1 MEVGADAA
9 SDTEDVEERDLFEVE
24 EGGNLEI
31 ELVKEGMPT
40 IQDLLFVI
48 KSADLSEAL
57 PQVVKLLELAVTI
70 PLTSV
75 HCERV
80 FSRMKRVVSALGSK
94 MLQTRKE
101 NLVFLQVENRLL
113 KLLAARPSFK
123 DNVVSRFK
131 TINRRR
137 FSRK

>member
-1 MEVGADAA
+1 MEEQDQ
-9 SDTEDVEERDLFEVE
+9 FEVE

-31 ELVKEGMPT
+31 EMVKEGMPT

-48 KSADLSEAL
+48 KSVDLSEAL
-57 PQVVKLLELAVTI
+57 PQVMKLLELAVTT
-70 PLTSV
+70 PNV

-80 FSRMKRVVSALGSK
+80 FSRMKRVVSAARSK

-101 NLVFLQVENRLL
+101 NLVFLQVEHRLL
-113 KLLAARPSFK
+113 RLLADKPSFK

-131 TINRRR
+131 SLNRRR
-137 FSRK
+137 FERFSRK

>member
-24 EGGNLEI
+24 EGSNLEI

-75 HCERV
+75 HFGFHFKIEDAPNQKGKSS
-80 FSRMKRVVSALGSK
+80 FSSSGKSIAEVACR
-94 MLQTRKE
+94 
-101 NLVFLQVENRLL
+101 
-113 KLLAARPSFK
+113 
-123 DNVVSRFK
+123 
-131 TINRRR
+131 
-137 FSRK
+137 